1 MFDKTS
7 GALDRISDEK
17 AAAERAEK
25 LIRDQESAYLKK
37 AGAPE
42 ISAALATAQANA
54 RAVSKGSENTHHGYL
69 YASAEDVIAE
79 SKAALAS
86 AGLSFT
92 RRGHTLENLVQ
103 VGLVLVVRYEL
114 RHVSGESLGF
124 SSVIPVVPGKGRPI
138 DKAVLAARTADLS
151 YMLRDLL
158 MLPRVDYDVDGRNDV
173 GYEPEPQQAP
183 PPTPPGPRDL
193 LVLPARQDPR
203 TATTAPPAPTAPP
216 PAAGDNLVQA
226 YLDEIERLYQAGDL
240 LGLKAIPSAVG
251 QLNLTPQET
260 NEIVRYFNPRKIE
273 LEEARAGGAS

>member
-1 MFDKTS
+1 MS
-7 GALDRISDEK
+7 YVQAAIDRIE
-17 AAAERAEK
+17 AAKDKEAKVPKE
-25 LIRDQESAYLKK
+25 LF
-37 AGAPE
+37 APE
-42 ISAALATAQANA
+42 ISAALTAAQANA

-92 RRGHTLENLVQ
+92 RRGHTLENLAQ
-103 VGLVLVVRYEL
+103 FGLVLVVRYEL

-124 SSVIPVVPGKGRPI
+124 DSVIPVVPGKGRPI

-173 GYEPEPQQAP
+173 GYEPEPQQT
-183 PPTPPGPRDL
+183 TPGGIG
-193 LVLPARQDPR
+193 AYAR
-203 TATTAPPAPTAPP
+203 TAPTAPPAPTVAPP
-216 PAAGDNLVQA
+216 APAGDNLVQT

-240 LGLKAIPSAVG
+240 LGLKAIPSVVG

-260 NEIVRYFNPRKIE
+260 NDIVRYFNPRKIE
-273 LEEARAGGAS
+273 LEEAARGAS